1 MMRTLSDRQVA
12 IGTCARMRRIAYEYL
27 DGELPADADTLVR
40 EHLAV
45 CPECLDA
52 FTHQRAF
59 LDAVARAGCAA
70 PRSDSLHR
78 RVARLLD
85 RATQQP
91 GQRHGG

>member
-12 IGTCARMRRIAYEYL
+12 TGTCSRMRHVVYEYL

-45 CPECLDA
+45 CPECLGA

-70 PRSDSLHR
+70 PRSDSLHG